1 MFGKSVA
8 KKDIEEN
15 FIRHLQQITPKDKW
29 LAVFT
34 ETVLDVWEE
43 KGKSFVLDAEAYEKQ
58 LNALLK
64 KKTAIRDLLEDGT
77 YDKETG
83 KERLAEI
90 ENQVMAA
97 KISLSEARIEQFD
110 IEGALSYATNF
121 IKDLGRQWFDLP
133 AQLRPRFQ
141 RLVFPAGLPY
151 SRTSG
156 FGTAQLGLIYE
167 INRTSEGDLSHV
179 VDPARIELA
188 SPHCK

>member
-1 MFGKSVA
+1 MFGKSIT

-15 FIRHLQQITPKDKW
+15 FIRHLQQITPKDTW

-43 KGKSFVLDAEAYEKQ
+43 KGKSFVLDAESYEKQ
-58 LNALLK
+58 FNALLK
-64 KKTAIRDLLEDGT
+64 KKTTIRDLLEDGT

-90 ENQVMAA
+90 ENQIMAA

-133 AQLRPRFQ
+133 PQLRPRFQ
-141 RLVFPAGLPY
+141 RLVFPTGLPY

-167 INRTSEGDLSHV
+167 INRTSGSDLSHV
-179 VDPARIELA
+179 VDLRRIELL
-188 SPHCK
+188 PRQCE